1 MYVKDG
7 IAYAGEQTPTI
18 AVKSARPLDGY
29 KLWVRFNT
37 NEVKIFDFAPLLDFP
52 CYAPLRD
59 KTVFDRVYVDFGCTV
74 WNDGEIDIA
83 PERLYSDGVAVQDD
97 KSA

>member
-1 MYVKDG
+1 MVLPMQ
-7 IAYAGEQTPTI
+7 GEQMPAI
-18 AVKSARPLDGY
+18 AVKSVRPLNEY
-29 KLWVRFNT
+29 KLWVRFNK
-37 NEVKIFDFAPLLDFP
+37 NEVKIFDFSPLLDFP

-59 KTVFDRVYVDFGCTV
+59 KAVFDSVYVDFGCTV

-83 PERLYSDGVAVQDD
+83 PERLYSDGITVNEN